1 MGSFLR
7 HPKTTQERRHVER
20 DWACVRPKRRR
31 LPHTWDDLIRGD
43 LGHRSWKR
51 HRLFQWK
58 PADKETLP

>member
-7 HPKTTQERRHVER
+7 HPKTTQERRHVEC

-31 LPHTWDDLIRGD
+31 LPHVWDDLIRGD
-43 LGHRSWKR
+43 LGHRNWKR

-58 PADKETLP
+58 EYPTP